1 MRPFRRS
8 TIACLVLAGL
18 VVGGGAFLFGGRFV
32 AGFSSARGDYE
43 RGKHLAALKMT
54 SDARNAYLAAVRRDP
69 RFAPPYRA
77 LAQMAAADGAY
88 NDARQLWTD
97 YLQRAPGAAHA
108 WCGLAYSELMIGR
121 EIPALRAAE
130 REIRANPACARA
142 HLIAGVL
149 YARKSDAKRALEHL
163 GPAAASPQ
171 YAHYPRVHLIYG
183 RVLALSGD
191 YDRAEEVLQRVTQQ
205 KVANAEPFFWLGWI
219 AARRGAAPDTTEAA
233 RKYFARAL
241 NLQPDYPEA
250 HLEMGRLLLRER
262 RAPDALTH
270 IERAAATRNHYPAAL
285 YALSQAYAAVGRSE
299 DAERTRR
306 AFRRESDLAAR
317 EKALLRQYAADPDQ
331 VAIATLIDLG
341 QTLLARDKPEA
352 ALLFLRDALR
362 RAPED
367 RRVQSLIAKMQS
379 RGATL
384 PAVAA
389 APRSAPVSPE
399 LAADEAAAVP

>member
-1 MRPFRRS
+1 V
-8 TIACLVLAGL
+8 CLVLAGL
-18 VVGGGAFLFGGRFV
+18 VVGGGAFLFGSRFV
-32 AGFSSARGDYE
+32 AGFSPARGDYE
-43 RGKHLAALKMT
+43 RGTQLAALKMT
-54 SDARNAYLAAVRRDP
+54 ADARSAYLAAVRRDP

-77 LAQMAAADGAY
+77 LAQMAAANGAY

-97 YLQRAPGAAHA
+97 YLQRAPEAAHA
-108 WCGLAYSELMIGR
+108 WCGLAYAELMTGR
-121 EIPALRAAE
+121 EVPALRAAE
-130 REIRANPACARA
+130 REIRGNRACARA

-171 YAHYPRVHLIYG
+171 YANYPRVQLLYG

-191 YDRAEEVLQRVTQQ
+191 YDRAEKVLQSVTRQ
-205 KVANAEPFFWLGWI
+205 KVANAQPFFWLGWI
-219 AARRGAAPDTTEAA
+219 AARRRAAPATTEAA
-233 RKYFARAL
+233 RKYFAHAL

-262 RAPDALTH
+262 RAHDALPH
-270 IERAAATRNHYPAAL
+270 IERAAAARNHYPAAL
-285 YALSQAYAAVGRSE
+285 YALAQAYAAVGRTE
-299 DAERTRR
+299 DAEQTRR

-331 VAIATLIDLG
+331 VPIATLGDLA

-362 RAPED
+362 RAPQD
-367 RRVQSLIAKMQS
+367 LRVQSLIVKAQS
-379 RGATL
+379 RGAAL
-384 PAVAA
+384 PVAA
-389 APRSAPVSPE
+389 AT
-399 LAADEAAAVP
+399 DEAAAAAVAVP